1 MVLYISYEEVRAVR
15 LGARSVLGDETHGMC
30 AVAAPPPAARAEI
43 SALQE
48 RLVGDLDVDTLAEQ
62 RALVLAL
69 SSIVECL
76 RVEMETLVGETHPAH
91 EGAVAAYFDYAHS
104 LSVLQRLQDMGSE
117 MEAMIEVLTGSPVDG
132 VAEASFHFPD

>member
-1 MVLYISYEEVRAVR
+1 MILYINYEEVQALRS
-15 LGARSVLGDETHGMC
+15 GARSFLGDETLGIC
-30 AVAAPPPAARAEI
+30 AVAAPPAARVEI
-43 SALQE
+43 AALE
-48 RLVGDLDVDTLAEQ
+48 KRLVGDLDIDTLAEQ

-76 RVEMETLVGETHPAH
+76 RVEMETLVGDTHPAH

-104 LSVLQRLQDMGSE
+104 LSVLRRLREMGRE
-117 MEAMIEVLTGSPVDG
+117 MEAMIEVMTGLPVDG

>member
-30 AVAAPPPAARAEI
+30 AVTAPPAARAEI